1 MVLIFLTNYYLIFDL
16 STFPIFCL
24 FLEHYDF
31 AMYDHLLALR
41 KAKSGYDVSAA
52 SGQTLQQTPKV
63 LGSAEIMRNQV
74 TEPIVAY
81 LLLPY
86 LLLCL
91 VWKGRNHK
99 VNFLC
104 SNFLA

>member
-1 MVLIFLTNYYLIFDL
+1 
-16 STFPIFCL
+16 
-24 FLEHYDF
+24 
-31 AMYDHLLALR
+31 MYDHLLALR

-52 SGQTLQQTPKV
+52 SGQTLQQTPKI

-86 LLLCL
+86 LVPIVRPKIPQMPQNLSARAQ
-91 VWKGRNHK
+91 KFGISMIKSFIGRM
-99 VNFLC
+99 
-104 SNFLA
+104 

>member
-1 MVLIFLTNYYLIFDL
+1 
-16 STFPIFCL
+16 
-24 FLEHYDF
+24 
-31 AMYDHLLALR
+31 MYDHLLALR

-81 LLLPY
+81 SLLRY
-86 LLLCL
+86 LISAL
-91 VWKGRNHK
+91 K
-99 VNFLC
+99 VYLKLNQNVVKIALNTLEKPILNIQKTWVKL
-104 SNFLA
+104 SYI